1 MPLAQVPSD
10 LVFLESVQK
19 DLAAALG
26 PSVVGL
32 AIVLTLVPVTIV
44 LARRFGFLAHPRSAR
59 DIHSRPVPYRGG
71 PALYRAFAVRR
82 IAFLPH
88 DAQMLGV
95 LLLHCVAAVGC
106 AH

>member
-26 PSVVGL
+26 PSIVGL

-44 LARRFGFLAHPRSAR
+44 LARRLGFLAHPRSAR
-59 DIHSRPVPYRGG
+59 DIHTRAVPYGG
-71 PALYRAFAVRR
+71 GLAMYAAFSVAGL
-82 IAFLPH
+82 AFLPH
-88 DAQMLGV
+88 QPTILRG
-95 LLLHCVAAVGC
+95 LLLSGGA
-106 AH
+106 